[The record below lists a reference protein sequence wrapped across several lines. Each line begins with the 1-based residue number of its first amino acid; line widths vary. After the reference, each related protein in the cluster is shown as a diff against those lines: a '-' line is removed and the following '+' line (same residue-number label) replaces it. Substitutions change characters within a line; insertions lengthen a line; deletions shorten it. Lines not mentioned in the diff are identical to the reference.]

1 MAIDA
6 SIASGIGL
14 IAGLAVHAGY
24 ITLIRDK
31 KILESA
37 EGKSKL
43 IIDKAQTDAKALNQK
58 AELDA
63 RDYMLSARK
72 DMDKELQGSRK
83 EIKKLEQ
90 QVSSK
95 EERLE
100 KKLEKV
106 DRNDREVEKLKSK
119 LQTQTSD
126 LEKRRQEII
135 SKLEQTSGLSQD
147 DAKAELLSQVEGDFR
162 VDIEEKMKLVVEGVK
177 EQAKEK
183 ALNVMA
189 HTIQKVSIDYQAE
202 ALVSVVPI
210 ANDEMKGRIIG
221 REGRNIRAFEQVTGI
236 DVIIDDTPGV
246 VVLSGFNAVRRATA
260 ARTLQILVEDGRI
273 HPARIEEVYKK
284 VEKEI
289 DDECIK
295 AGEKA
300 AADVGVHRL
309 HKNIVKTLGRLK
321 FRTSYGQNVL
331 EHSVECAQIAGT
343 LAAEIGANAKLAK
356 RASLLHDLGKVI
368 EGDESSHAQLG
379 ADLAKKCGE
388 KPVICNAIA
397 AHHEEVDMESPIAF
411 LVAAS
416 DSISASRRGARR
428 GQTEN
433 YVERLQ
439 NLEDIAT
446 SCDGVSSAFAIQAGR
461 ELRVVV
467 NPDAVDDSK
476 GVRISHDIVQRIESE
491 LDYPGQIKVVVVREN
506 RFVDYA
512 F

>member
-1 MAIDA
+1 MAFDA
-6 SIASGIGL
+6 SVASGLGL
-14 IAGLAVHAGY
+14 IAGFAVHAGY
-24 ITLIRDK
+24 ITFVRDK

-37 EGKSKL
+37 EGKSQL
-43 IIDKAQTDAKALNQK
+43 IVDKAQTEAKAVNQK
-58 AELDA
+58 AELDD

-72 DMDKELQGSRK
+72 DMDKELQDSRK
-83 EIKKLEQ
+83 EIKRLEQ
-90 QVSSK
+90 QIASK
-95 EERLE
+95 EDRLE

-106 DRNDREVEKLKSK
+106 DRSDREIEKLKSK
-119 LQTQTSD
+119 LNSEVND
-126 LEKRRQEII
+126 LENRRLAII
-135 SKLEQTSGLSQD
+135 AKLEETSGLSQD
-147 DAKAELLSQVEGDFR
+147 DAKNELLNQVEGDFKI
-162 VDIEEKMKLVVEGVK
+162 DIENKMKIVVEDVK
-177 EQAKEK
+177 EHAKET

-189 HTIQKVSIDYQAE
+189 QTIQKVSIDYQAE

-210 ANDEMKGRIIG
+210 TNDEMKGRIIG

-246 VVLSGFNAVRRATA
+246 VVLSGFNAVRRVTA

-273 HPARIEEVYKK
+273 HPARIEEVFKR

-300 AADVGVHRL
+300 AAEVGVHRL
-309 HKNIVKTLGRLK
+309 HKTIIKTLGKLK

-343 LAAEIGANAKLAK
+343 LASEIGANAKLAK
-356 RASLLHDLGKVI
+356 RAALLHDLGKI
-368 EGDESSHAQLG
+368 IDGDESSHAILG
-379 ADLAKKCGE
+379 AELAKKCGE

-428 GQTEN
+428 GQTEG

-446 SCDGVSSAFAIQAGR
+446 SCEGVASAFAIQAGR

-467 NPDAVDDSK
+467 NPDIVDDSK
-476 GVRISHDIVQRIESE
+476 GVKISHEIVQRIESE
-491 LDYPGQIKVVVVREN
+491 LDYPGQIKVIVVREN

>member
-1 MAIDA
+1 MAFDA
-6 SIASGIGL
+6 SVASGLGL
-14 IAGLAVHAGY
+14 IAGLAAHAGY
-24 ITLIRDK
+24 ITFVRDK

-37 EGKSKL
+37 EGQSRL
-43 IIDKAQTDAKALNQK
+43 ILDKAQTDAKALNQK

-72 DMDKELQGSRK
+72 DMDKEFHNSKK
-83 EIKKLEQ
+83 EIKRLEQ
-90 QVSSK
+90 QIISK
-95 EERLE
+95 EDRLE
-100 KKLEKV
+100 KKLEKL
-106 DRNDREVEKLKSK
+106 DRSDKEVEILRKN
-119 LQTQTSD
+119 LQSEVQD
-126 LEKRRQEII
+126 LENR
-135 SKLEQTSGLSQD
+135 KLEVVAKLEKTSGLSQD
-147 DAKAELLSQVEGDFR
+147 DAKNELLAQVEGDFKL
-162 VDIEEKMKLVVEGVK
+162 DIEDKMKRVVEEVK

-183 ALNVMA
+183 ALNIMA
-189 HTIQKVSIDYQAE
+189 HTIQKVSIDYQADG
-202 ALVSVVPI
+202 LVSVVPI

-260 ARTLQILVEDGRI
+260 TRTLQALLEDGRI

-289 DDECIK
+289 DEECIK

-300 AADVGVHRL
+300 ATEVGVHRL
-309 HKNIVKTLGRLK
+309 HKNILRTLGQLK

-331 EHSVECAQIAGT
+331 EHSIECAQIAGT

-368 EGDESSHAQLG
+368 DGDESSHAILG
-379 ADLAKKCGE
+379 AELAKKCGE

-397 AHHEEVDMESPIAF
+397 AHHEEVSMESPIAF

-428 GQTEN
+428 GQTEG

-446 SCDGVSSAFAIQAGR
+446 SCEGVASAFAIQAGR

-467 NPDAVDDSK
+467 NPDVVDDSR
-476 GVRISHDIVQRIESE
+476 GVKISHEIVQRIESE
-491 LDYPGQIKVVVVREN
+491 LDYPGQIKVIVVREN